1 MGNMAEPVQLVRLVC
16 GEGFSFS
23 CVSLL
28 LRARL
33 PAQNEGGEAH
43 LT

>member
-1 MGNMAEPVQLVRLVC
+1 MAELVRLVRLVC

-28 LRARL
+28 LRSCL
-33 PAQNEGGEAH
+33 PAEDEGGEAD